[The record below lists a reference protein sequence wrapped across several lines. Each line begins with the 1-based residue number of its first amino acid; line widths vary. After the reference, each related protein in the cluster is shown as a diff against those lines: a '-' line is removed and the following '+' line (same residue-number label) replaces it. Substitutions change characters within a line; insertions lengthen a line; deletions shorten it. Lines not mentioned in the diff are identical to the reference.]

1 MNIYIKLILIGLIVS
16 LVLAYLTTIFE
27 RAEKMLKEKLNLLET
42 DNLAATN
49 KAIELADKGHRF
61 FGTLW
66 FLSLG
71 FIVAVIIRGI
81 WSL

>member
-16 LVLAYLTTIFE
+16 LVLLYLTTVFE
-27 RAEKMLKEKLNLLET
+27 GAKKKLEEKLNPLDT

-61 FGTLW
+61 FGNLW

-71 FIVAVIIRGI
+71 FIVVVIIKGI

>member
-1 MNIYIKLILIGLIVS
+1 MNIYIKLILIGLVVS
-16 LVLAYLTTIFE
+16 LVLLYLSTIFE
-27 RAEKMLKEKLNLLET
+27 KAEKILKERLNLLET

-49 KAIELADKGHRF
+49 KAIEIADKGRRF

-71 FIVAVIIRGI
+71 FIVGVIIRGI

>member
-16 LVLAYLTTIFE
+16 LVLLYLTTIFE
-27 RAEKMLKEKLNLLET
+27 KAEKMLKEKLNTLET
-42 DNLAATN
+42 DNIAATN
-49 KAIELADKGHRF
+49 KAIDIANKGNRF

>member
-1 MNIYIKLILIGLIVS
+1 V
-16 LVLAYLTTIFE
+16 FE
-27 RAEKMLKEKLNLLET
+27 EAGKKLKEKIDLLDT
-42 DNLAATN
+42 DNIAATN
-49 KAIELADKGHRF
+49 KAIEIADKGHRF
-61 FGTLW
+61 FGALW

>member
-1 MNIYIKLILIGLIVS
+1 MNVYIKLILIGLIVS

-27 RAEKMLKEKLNLLET
+27 GAEKKLKEKLNLLDT
-42 DNLAATN
+42 DNMAATN
-49 KAIELADKGHRF
+49 KAIELADKGYRF